1 MHNYKITES
10 NHLRV
15 SFAKQVMASW
25 TASLFWR
32 SLHIAWPFTSFFHS
46 CMNHF
51 LQSDG
56 LCIKTTR
63 VLHVLPF
70 CWWQVCILEAT
81 RNILVLSFLSGL
93 WHLYP
98 AVWPCLLLKDFS
110 LILWPV
116 LRSLYS
122 ALFFW
127 RKCYIQGSREG
138 NNKCY
143 VLRQYHYSESSLII
157 VKLCT

>member
-1 MHNYKITES
+1 
-10 NHLRV
+10 
-15 SFAKQVMASW
+15 
-25 TASLFWR
+25 
-32 SLHIAWPFTSFFHS
+32 
-46 CMNHF
+46 MNRF

-110 LILWPV
+110 LILKPL

-138 NNKCY
+138 NSKCY
-143 VLRQYHYSESSLII
+143 VLPQYHYSLLLSCELKYTFRTCIFFFA
-157 VKLCT
+157 TFFG

>member
-25 TASLFWR
+25 TASFREVYTSLDR
-32 SLHIAWPFTSFFHS
+32 SRHS
-46 CMNHF
+46 STIGMNRF

-110 LILWPV
+110 LILQPV

-127 RKCYIQGSREG
+127 RKCYFQGSREG
-138 NNKCY
+138 NSKCY
-143 VLRQYHYSESSLII
+143 VLPQYHYSESSLII

>member
-1 MHNYKITES
+1 
-10 NHLRV
+10 
-15 SFAKQVMASW
+15 
-25 TASLFWR
+25 
-32 SLHIAWPFTSFFHS
+32 
-46 CMNHF
+46 MNHF

-63 VLHVLPF
+63 VVHVLPF
-70 CWWQVCILEAT
+70 CWWQVCILEAI

-110 LILWPV
+110 SILQY
-116 LRSLYS
+116 SSFYS

-127 RKCYIQGSREG
+127 QKYCIQGSREG
-138 NNKCY
+138 NSKCY
-143 VLRQYHYSESSLII
+143 MPPQNHYSECSLII
-157 VKLCT
+157 VKLCTSIYISHVHFFLCDVF